1 MTTDDTRTQTDG
13 AEHAPTDD
21 AQSPQPDDTG
31 PAPTDGERAITA
43 EWVEDVAVGGAVLGG
58 GGGGSLSKGI
68 EFGEL
73 AVEYGRPTIVSVADL
88 DPTDV
93 VVTVSGVGAPAATE
107 SHVDPADYVR
117 AVELLVDRLAADGTT
132 VGALM
137 TNEMGGFATVNGLLQ
152 SAVTG
157 LPLVDAAC
165 NGRAHPTGPMGSI
178 GLSQDANSMQAAVG
192 GVPGTASRLET
203 VVEAELGTAASLVR
217 YAAEDAGG
225 LVAVARNPVSARYAE
240 AHAALDTY
248 DQAEAV
254 GRAVRLADG
263 GRDAAE
269 RVAEVLGGEVSLV
282 GPVESFALE
291 TTGGFDVGEVEIE
304 GRELTFWNEYM
315 TLELD
320 GERLATFPDLI
331 TTLDAE
337 TGMPVSTAELAEGRS
352 VAVVVAPAANLSL
365 GAGMADPALFDPVE
379 QAVGKAVKSHVF
391 N

>member
-13 AEHAPTDD
+13 TQRAARDDAAPTDETR
-21 AQSPQPDDTG
+21 PEPTG
-31 PAPTDGERAITA
+31 GERTITA

-58 GGGGSLSKGI
+58 GGGGSLAKGI

-93 VVTVSGVGAPAATE
+93 VLTVSGVGAPAATD

-178 GLSQDANSMQAAVG
+178 GLSQDSESVQAAVG
-192 GVPGTASRLET
+192 GVPGTAARLET

-217 YAAEDAGG
+217 HAAEDAGG
-225 LVAVARNPVSARYAE
+225 LVAVARNPVPASYAE

-254 GRAVRLADG
+254 GRAVRLADD

-269 RVAEVLGGEVSLV
+269 RVADAVGGEVSLV